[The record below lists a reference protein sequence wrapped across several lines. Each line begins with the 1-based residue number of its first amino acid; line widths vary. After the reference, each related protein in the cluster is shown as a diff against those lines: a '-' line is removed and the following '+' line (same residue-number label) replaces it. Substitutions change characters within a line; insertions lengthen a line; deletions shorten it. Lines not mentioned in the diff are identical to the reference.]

1 MNGRRLVRSVSAAL
15 VVAAPLSAQPSTQ
28 WPIHSKERP
37 QPAVVSPPPGVLPVQ
52 PPAGAIVL
60 YDGTDISKWVQS
72 RDGSPAQWVVRDG
85 YFEVKAGTGDLR
97 TRDGFG
103 DVELHVEWASPNPPR
118 GAEQGRGNS
127 GVYLM
132 SKYEL
137 QVLDSWEN
145 PTYAD
150 GMAAAIY
157 GQYPPLVNAARRPG
171 EWQSYDIVFRG
182 PRFDS
187 SGRLLRPATM
197 TVRFNGV
204 LVQDNVTL
212 SGPTGHYSRPPY
224 EAHADKLPI
233 LLQDHGDP
241 VRYRNI
247 WLKELK

>member
-1 MNGRRLVRSVSAAL
+1 MNGRRLVRSVCAAM

-37 QPAVVSPPPGVLPVQ
+37 QPAVVSPPPSGLPVK
-52 PPAGAIVL
+52 PPADAIVL
-60 YDGTDISKWVQS
+60 FDGTNLSKWLQA

-118 GAEQGRGNS
+118 GVEQGRGNS

-150 GMAAAIY
+150 GMAGAIY
-157 GQYPPLVNAARRPG
+157 GQYPPSVNAARRPG

-187 SGRLLRPATM
+187 SGKLLRPATM

-224 EAHADKLPI
+224 EAHADRLPI

>member
-1 MNGRRLVRSVSAAL
+1 VSAAL

-37 QPAVVSPPPGVLPVQ
+37 QPAAISPPPGVLPVQ

-60 YDGTDISKWVQS
+60 FDGTDISKWVQS

>member
-1 MNGRRLVRSVSAAL
+1 MTTVSG
-15 VVAAPLSAQPSTQ
+15 AQPSTE

-37 QPAVVSPPPGVLPVQ
+37 QPRVVAPGPSTLPVK

-60 YDGTDISKWVQS
+60 FDGSDLSKWEHAKNA
-72 RDGSPAQWVVRDG
+72 DGAQWIVRDG
-85 YFEVKAGTGDLR
+85 YFEIKPGTGDLR
-97 TRDGFG
+97 TREGFG
-103 DVELHVEWASPNPPR
+103 DVELHIEWATPTPAR

-132 SKYEL
+132 STYEL
-137 QVLDSWEN
+137 QVLDSWQN

-150 GMAAAIY
+150 GMAGSIY
-157 GQYPPLVNAARRPG
+157 GQYPPLVNAARPPG
-171 EWQSYDIVFRG
+171 EWQSYDVVFRG

-187 SGRLLRPATM
+187 SGKLVRPATM
-197 TVRFNGV
+197 TVHYNGV

-212 SGPTGHYSRPPY
+212 SGPTGHYQRPPY
-224 EAHADKLPI
+224 AAHPDKLPI

-247 WLKELK
+247 WLRELK

>member
-1 MNGRRLVRSVSAAL
+1 MNGRRLVRSV
-15 VVAAPLSAQPSTQ
+15 VAMSVLAIPLSAQPSTQ

-37 QPAVVSPPPGVLPVQ
+37 QPAVVAPPVSTLPVK

-60 YDGTDISKWVQS
+60 FDGTGLSKWLQVRGDS
-72 RDGSPAQWVVRDG
+72 AAQWVVRDG

-103 DVELHVEWASPNPPR
+103 DVELHVEWASPKPPR
-118 GAEQGRGNS
+118 GSEQGRGNS

-150 GMAAAIY
+150 GMAGAIY
-157 GQYPPLVNAARRPG
+157 GQYPPLVNAARPPG
-171 EWQSYDIVFRG
+171 EWQSYDVVFRG

-197 TVRFNGV
+197 TVHFNGV

-224 EAHADKLPI
+224 VAHPDKLPI

-247 WLKELK
+247 WLRELK

>member
-1 MNGRRLVRSVSAAL
+1 MNGRRLVRSVCAAL
-15 VVAAPLSAQPSTQ
+15 AVAAPLSAQPSTE
-28 WPIHSKERP
+28 WPIHSKDRP
-37 QPAVVSPPPGVLPVQ
+37 QPAVGSPPPSVLPVK

-60 YDGTDISKWVQS
+60 FDGTDLSKWLQA
-72 RDGSPAQWVVRDG
+72 RDGSPAKWVVRDG

-150 GMAAAIY
+150 GMAGAIY

-204 LVQDNVTL
+204 LVQDSVTL

-224 EAHADKLPI
+224 EAHADRLPI

-241 VRYRNI
+241 VRYRNV
-247 WLKELK
+247 WLRELK

>member
-1 MNGRRLVRSVSAAL
+1 MNGRRLVRWVCVAL
-15 VVAAPLSAQPSTQ
+15 VAAAPLSAQPGTQ
-28 WPIHSKERP
+28 WPIHSKDRP
-37 QPAVVSPPPGVLPVQ
+37 QPTVVSPPPSVLPIK

-60 YDGTDISKWVQS
+60 FDGTDMSKWVQA

-150 GMAAAIY
+150 GMAGAIY
-157 GQYPPLVNAARRPG
+157 GQYPPSVNAARRPG

-224 EAHADKLPI
+224 EAHADRLPI

-247 WLKELK
+247 WLRDLK

>member
-1 MNGRRLVRSVSAAL
+1 
-15 VVAAPLSAQPSTQ
+15 
-28 WPIHSKERP
+28 
-37 QPAVVSPPPGVLPVQ
+37 VLPVK
-52 PPAGAIVL
+52 PPADAIVL
-60 YDGTDISKWVQS
+60 FDGTDLSKWLQA
-72 RDGSPAQWVVRDG
+72 RDGSAAQWVVRDG

-103 DVELHVEWASPNPPR
+103 DVELHVEWASPNPAR

-145 PTYAD
+145 STYPD
-150 GMAAAIY
+150 GMAGAIY
-157 GQYPPLVNAARRPG
+157 GQFPPLVNAARPPG
-171 EWQSYDIVFRG
+171 EWQSYDVVFRG

-187 SGRLLRPATM
+187 SGSLVRPATM
-197 TVRFNGV
+197 TVRYNGV

-247 WLKELK
+247 WLRELK

>member
-1 MNGRRLVRSVSAAL
+1 
-15 VVAAPLSAQPSTQ
+15 
-28 WPIHSKERP
+28 
-37 QPAVVSPPPGVLPVQ
+37 VLPVKA
-52 PPAGAIVL
+52 PTGAIVL
-60 YDGTDISKWVQS
+60 FDGTDLSKWLQVK
-72 RDGSPAQWVVRDG
+72 GESPAQWVVRDG

-103 DVELHVEWASPNPPR
+103 DVELHVEWASPTPAR

-150 GMAAAIY
+150 GMAGSIY
-157 GQYPPLVNAARRPG
+157 GQFPPLVNAARKPG

-187 SGRLLRPATM
+187 SGTLLRPATM

-224 EAHADKLPI
+224 AAHADKLPI

-247 WLKELK
+247 WLRELK

>member
-1 MNGRRLVRSVSAAL
+1 
-15 VVAAPLSAQPSTQ
+15 
-28 WPIHSKERP
+28 
-37 QPAVVSPPPGVLPVQ
+37 VLPVQ

-60 YDGTDISKWVQS
+60 FDGTDISKWVQS

>member
-1 MNGRRLVRSVSAAL
+1 MAG
-15 VVAAPLSAQPSTQ
+15 PLSAQPDST

-37 QPAVVSPPPGVLPVQ
+37 QPRVVAPGPTALPVN
-52 PPAGAIVL
+52 PPAGAIIL
-60 YDGTDISKWVQS
+60 FDGLNLSKWLQA
-72 RDGSPAQWVVRDG
+72 RGEGDAQWTVRDG

-103 DVELHVEWASPNPPR
+103 DVELHVEWMAPNPPR

-150 GMAAAIY
+150 GMAGAIY
-157 GQYPPLVNAARRPG
+157 GQFPPLVNAARPPG
-171 EWQSYDIVFRG
+171 EWQSYDVVFRG

-187 SGRLLRPATM
+187 SGSLVRPATM
-197 TVRFNGV
+197 TVHYNGV

-212 SGPTGHYSRPPY
+212 SGPTGHYQRPPY
-224 EAHADKLPI
+224 VAHADKLPL

-247 WLKELK
+247 WVREIRP